1 MFGSLQ
7 EAFSLLIRVPLVW
20 TTGIIMGAAFG
31 IDLVLE
37 FSGETFFAGKVLLF
51 GLLVLPFF
59 VAGALGAMHRKDGSL
74 AAFLEEGKKGY
85 FRVLLPAIVLAFA
98 AAVTLL
104 LLAAPVALFTG
115 ESAGGAITSAV
126 MGVVLSF
133 AFFAYFYDAAAVTE
147 ELGIFASIQ
156 RSAALVFTD
165 LWNVL
170 LFYAANIAAFIGMG
184 FAALFLL
191 TALLYDKLAPIV
203 ESGETFAFDAV
214 NATATQAEF
223 AAILGPD
230 GIWATALVYALF
242 IAVFVPFALAF
253 KAAFYARH
261 IREAEEEK
269 VVGEYDEKG
278 RWYRY

>member
-7 EAFSLLIRVPLVW
+7 EAFGLLIRVPLVW
-20 TTGIIMGAAFG
+20 TTGIILGAAFG
-31 IDLVLE
+31 LDLMLE
-37 FSGETFFAGKVLLF
+37 LSGETFFAGKVLLF

-59 VAGALGAMHRKDGSL
+59 VAGSLGAMHRQDGSL

-85 FRVLLPAIVLAFA
+85 FRVLLPAIVLVLAV
-98 AAVTLL
+98 AVTLL
-104 LLAAPVALFTG
+104 LLAIPVAVLTG
-115 ESAGGAITSAV
+115 SGAVGAIGSAV
-126 MGVVLSF
+126 LGVVLSF

-147 ELGIFASIQ
+147 ELGVFASLQ
-156 RSAALVFTD
+156 RSAALVLTD

-170 LFYAANIAAFIGMG
+170 LFYAANIAAFIGLG
-184 FAALFLL
+184 FAAIFLL
-191 TALLYDKLAPIV
+191 TALLYDKLAPVV
-203 ESGETFAFDAV
+203 ESGETFAFDAA
-214 NATATQAEF
+214 NATAAQAEF
-223 AAILGPD
+223 AAILGSD

-261 IREAEEEK
+261 IREAEEQ

>member
-31 IDLVLE
+31 LDLMLE
-37 FSGETFFAGKVLLF
+37 FAGETFFAGKVLLF

-59 VAGALGAMHRKDGSL
+59 VAGALGAMHRQDGSL

-85 FRVLLPAIVLAFA
+85 FRVLLPAIVLVLA
-98 AAVTLL
+98 AAVTLF
-104 LLAAPVALFTG
+104 LLAVPVAVLTG
-115 ESAGGAITSAV
+115 SEAVGAISSAV
-126 MGVVLSF
+126 LGVVLSF
-133 AFFAYFYDAAAVTE
+133 AFFSYFYDTAAVTE
-147 ELGIFASIQ
+147 ELGVFASLQ
-156 RSAALVFTD
+156 RSAALVLTD

-170 LFYAANIAAFIGMG
+170 LFYAANIAAFFALG

-191 TALLYDKLAPIV
+191 TALLYDKLAPVV
-203 ESGETFAFDAV
+203 ESGKTLAFDAA
-214 NATATQAEF
+214 NATAAQAEF
-223 AAILGPD
+223 AALLGPD
-230 GIWATALVYALF
+230 GIWMTALVYALF

-261 IREAEEEK
+261 IREAEEP

>member
-7 EAFSLLIRVPLVW
+7 EAFGLLIRVPLVW
-20 TTGIIMGAAFG
+20 TTGIILGAAFG
-31 IDLVLE
+31 LDLMLE
-37 FSGETFFAGKVLLF
+37 LSGETFFAGKVLLF

-59 VAGALGAMHRKDGSL
+59 VAGSLGAMHRQDGSL

-85 FRVLLPAIVLAFA
+85 FRVLLPAIVLVLAV
-98 AAVTLL
+98 AVTLL
-104 LLAAPVALFTG
+104 LLAIPVAVLTG
-115 ESAGGAITSAV
+115 SGAVGAIGSAV
-126 MGVVLSF
+126 LGVVLSF
-133 AFFAYFYDAAAVTE
+133 AFFSYFYDAAAVTE
-147 ELGIFASIQ
+147 ELGVFASLQ
-156 RSAALVFTD
+156 RSAALVLTD

-170 LFYAANIAAFIGMG
+170 LFYAANIAAFIGLG
-184 FAALFLL
+184 FAAIFLL
-191 TALLYDKLAPIV
+191 TALLYDKLAPVV
-203 ESGETFAFDAV
+203 ESGETFAFDAA
-214 NATATQAEF
+214 NATAAQAEF
-223 AAILGPD
+223 AAILGSD

-261 IREAEEEK
+261 IREAEEQ

>member
-7 EAFSLLIRVPLVW
+7 EAFNLLTRIPLVW
-20 TTGIIMGAAFG
+20 TTGIIMGAALGLDFM
-31 IDLVLE
+31 LE
-37 FSGETFFAGKVLLF
+37 LSGEMFFAGKILLF

-59 VAGALGAMHRKDGSL
+59 VAGSLGAMHRQDGSL

-85 FRVLLPAIVLAFA
+85 FRVLLPAIVLIFA
-98 AAVTLL
+98 AAVTLI
-104 LLAAPVALFTG
+104 LLAIPVAVLTG
-115 ESAGGAITSAV
+115 SGAVGAVGSAV
-126 MGVVLSF
+126 LGVALSF

-147 ELGIFASIQ
+147 ELGVFASLQ
-156 RSAALVFTD
+156 RSAALVLTD

-170 LFYAANIAAFIGMG
+170 LFYAANIAAFIGLG
-184 FAALFLL
+184 FAALILL
-191 TALLYDKLAPIV
+191 TAFLYDKLAPIV
-203 ESGETFAFDAV
+203 ESGETLAFDAA
-214 NATATQAEF
+214 NATAAQAEF

-230 GIWATALVYALF
+230 GIWAIALVYALF
-242 IAVFVPFALAF
+242 VAVFVPFALAF

-261 IREAEEEK
+261 IREAEEE